1 MDTADENLNDTR
13 SGYGRDDPFGPPP
26 AQIRTSGITASYVV
40 RHIRCGKSAC
50 PVRCGGGVVS
60 DSVGL
65 RIPVLL
71 TGLLLPVSGLVLLV
85 GRRYL
90 VADLAAKLER
100 NPPASS

>member
-1 MDTADENLNDTR
+1 
-13 SGYGRDDPFGPPP
+13 
-26 AQIRTSGITASYVV
+26 
-40 RHIRCGKSAC
+40 
-50 PVRCGGGVVS
+50 
-60 DSVGL
+60 VGL